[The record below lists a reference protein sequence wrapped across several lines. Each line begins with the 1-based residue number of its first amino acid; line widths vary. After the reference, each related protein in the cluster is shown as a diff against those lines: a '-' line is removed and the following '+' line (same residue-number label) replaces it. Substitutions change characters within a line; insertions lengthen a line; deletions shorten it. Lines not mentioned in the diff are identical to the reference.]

1 MRFQPTLDPSLLGN
15 IGSKCRVTPEN
26 GHLRVVT
33 PYQPTFVELIKNLPR
48 SERNY
53 DPISKSWLVAV
64 QHYQSLRAWIANCFN
79 EDIGE
84 MQGVITQPKTE
95 TRILDVWYLG
105 RTNNKG
111 GDESQATGM
120 NQMREWRFVFP
131 ESVLRLWFE
140 GTNDP
145 TQKTTLYGLLNVQ
158 RNASPEEIKGA
169 FRRMTIQWHPDIN
182 QEPNAQEIFL
192 QIKEAYD
199 ILSNPNQRMRYDA
212 GLALVGGFDRSP
224 TNGFKSHSDAILG
237 YRSPLRCGY
246 VLAEGMERLGR
257 FVVGKIIQWE
267 DICTSQ
273 GTLATSWDM
282 HKQTIIERWA

>member
-48 SERNY
+48 SERSY
-53 DPISKSWLVAV
+53 DPISQSWLVAV

-140 GTNDP
+140 GTSDP
-145 TQKTTLYGLLNVQ
+145 TQKTTLYGLLSVQ
-158 RNASPEEIKGA
+158 RGASPEEIKSA
-169 FRRMTIQWHPDIN
+169 FRRMTIQWHPDVN
-182 QEPNAQEIFL
+182 NEPDAAEIYL
-192 QIKEAYD
+192 RIKEAYD
-199 ILSNPNQRMRYDA
+199 ILSNPGQRARYDV
-212 GLALVGGFDRSP
+212 GLALAGGLDRPSN
-224 TNGFKSHSDAILG
+224 NGFKAHSDQILG
-237 YRSPLRCGY
+237 YRAPLRCGY
-246 VLAEGMERLGR
+246 VLAEGTERLGR
-257 FVVGKIIQWE
+257 FQVNKILAWE
-267 DICTSQ
+267 DIRNSR
-273 GTLATSWDM
+273 GTLVTNWDRISN
-282 HKQTIIERWA
+282 QVIERWA